1 MYIWGFSFPS
11 VGFLVLPGRFYMPMV
26 APLVGFPFFS
36 CSFFFLPTSACDYS
50 GFPFPLG
57 ISTCAVDV
65 SYELGV
71 PIRGRVSFMAITL
84 LKTPV
89 RFLMVTTLRLG
100 FNLSACVINPLRMKE
115 VAPHPSTLKIVCCCW
130 LWR

>member
-1 MYIWGFSFPS
+1 MGFFFSFS
-11 VGFLVLPGRFYMPMV
+11 RFPCFTW
-26 APLVGFPFFS
+26 ASLHAHGGSFGWFSFFS

-57 ISTCAVDV
+57 ISTSAVDV

-115 VAPHPSTLKIVCCCW
+115 VAPHPSTPKIVCCCW